1 MLALGQQCSGFQLTN
16 TQRQQLLVMIKSTIK
31 NPFPFAAA
39 LAAVLSL
46 ANSASATLIPI
57 NLVPSTGNGL
67 GAVNSVV
74 TFQNTGTEVGAV
86 GLTTGGAETTGATV
100 AYGIPGFP
108 SPGGA
113 TNEQT
118 VAGNNVYTATSLG
131 ITSAGSNTFAN
142 VILLFN
148 GSEGGNAA
156 DQPITLTNLSL
167 NLYNTTTGA
176 LLGTFST
183 ASAYNI
189 GAFEGTGNAGYGF
202 QLDAIQAGQANALLA
217 AQPNLTIGAAA
228 RATGA
233 NSGLETI
240 SISRLGSVQP
250 PTPAI
255 GVPDSGATVAL
266 LGLGLMC
273 IEGLRRRFYR

>member
-1 MLALGQQCSGFQLTN
+1 
-16 TQRQQLLVMIKSTIK
+16 MIKTSIR
-31 NPFPFAAA
+31 NFLPIAPA
-39 LAAVLSL
+39 LAAIFSL

-57 NLVPSTGNGL
+57 NVVPSTGNGL

-74 TFQNTGTEVGAV
+74 TFQNTGTEVGAI
-86 GLTTGGAETTGATV
+86 GLTSGGALTTGSTV

-108 SPGGA
+108 SASGV

-118 VAGNNVYTATSLG
+118 GAGNNVYTATSLG
-131 ITSAGSNTFAN
+131 LASSGSNTFAN

-156 DQPITLTNLSL
+156 DQSISLTNLSL
-167 NLYNTTTGA
+167 NLYNSSTGA

-183 ASAYNI
+183 ASAYNVT
-189 GAFEGTGNAGYGF
+189 AFEGTGNAGYGF
-202 QLDAIQAGQANALLA
+202 QLDATQAGQANALLA
-217 AQPNLTIGAAA
+217 TQPNLTIGAAA
-228 RATGA
+228 RATGSNA
-233 NSGLETI
+233 GLETI
-240 SISRLGSVQP
+240 SISRIGSIQP
-250 PTPAI
+250 PSPTV

-273 IEGLRRRFYR
+273 IEGMRRRLRR